1 MAFAEAW
8 QCMWED
14 EAISYSRH
22 GQQAPCPSPDTH
34 TQQADALGSCR
45 AWLWHVCIDF
55 LHADR

>member
-14 EAISYSRH
+14 EAGTYSRRP
-22 GQQAPCPSPDTH
+22 GQQAPCPSPD

-45 AWLWHVCIDF
+45 AWLWHVGMDF
-55 LHADR
+55 LHANC